1 MSTAPTTPTTS
12 AAPKADLKKF
22 FNPSS
27 VALVGATDDL
37 SRFAGK
43 VLMRMTDFGYKGKIY
58 PVNPRFKGQ
67 KVRGFDCYASVRDL
81 PEAPDHVGVV
91 VPAQHVLGIL
101 EDCAARGAKF
111 VTVYTGGFAESGTAE
126 GAVWM
131 PLSEMVEDSD
141 AWRAFKAALPRE
153 KQLILFCKTGGRAG
167 RMGEFLACEGFQT
180 ANLGGFSAWKNAG
193 LPVRVFSGS

>member
-1 MSTAPTTPTTS
+1 MNTVPSVA
-12 AAPKADLKKF
+12 KADLKKF
-22 FNPSS
+22 FNPAS

-43 VLMRMTDFGYKGKIY
+43 VLMRMSDFGYKGKIY

-67 KVRGFDCYASVRDL
+67 QIRGHACYGSVRDL

-91 VPAQHVLGIL
+91 VPAQHVMGIL

-126 GAVWM
+126 GKALQAEVVA
-131 PLSEMVEDSD
+131 LARRSD
-141 AWRAFKAALPRE
+141 GS
-153 KQLILFCKTGGRAG
+153 FCYQSADAG
-167 RMGEFLACEGFQT
+167 VTESAC
-180 ANLGGFSAWKNAG
+180 
-193 LPVRVFSGS
+193 VDGS